1 VPSPSASS
9 GHPAAITPA
18 AGEVMR
24 RGPIHGTTQVRRVA
38 LGAAVGQV
46 IESYDFIGFATAAAL
61 YLGPAFFPADD
72 PMAGTLS
79 ALAVLAAG
87 FAARP
92 LGGVIGGH
100 LGDRFGRKPVLVASL
115 LVMGL
120 ATFAIGLLP
129 TYQQIGLWAPSLLVA
144 VRILQGL
151 AYGAEWGGAILITYE
166 HSPWLEKGRFTGW
179 VQAGFPV
186 GLLTANLVFLAS
198 VELPGDWA
206 WRVPFLCSI
215 ALVIVGLLVRAKVP
229 ESPVFEEVRDDGGLV
244 RSPLVEVVRRE
255 WRDLVRGFGLR
266 VAETGGYGLAIT
278 YLTSYLINSEQAL
291 AEKDETILALCVAAG
306 AGVLATL
313 GWSRLTDRIGR
324 RPQYLA
330 VTAFNACWAAPM
342 FLLVN
347 AGQLWLTV
355 AVFVVSFAISQNA
368 LAGSQGAWFPELFP
382 PNVRSSGAS
391 LAYQLSSVI
400 SGATPYLAT
409 VLQLSFGWIG
419 PALLFVGYSVI
430 GLVSACLTA
439 ETWTPAL
446 RAQVRSLTSPA
457 TAGTAPLPS
466 NREPP
471 PDKRGR

>member
-1 VPSPSASS
+1 MPSPSSASTPDQ
-9 GHPAAITPA
+9 HPVRLPML
-18 AGEVMR
+18 EL
-24 RGPIHGTTQVRRVA
+24 RGPIHGTPQVRRVA
-38 LGAAVGQV
+38 LGASVGQV

-79 ALAVLAAG
+79 ALAVLGVG
-87 FAARP
+87 FLARP
-92 LGGVIGGH
+92 LGGIIGGH

-120 ATFAIGLLP
+120 ATFAVGLLP
-129 TYQQIGLWAPSLLVA
+129 TYQTIGLWAPVLLVT

-179 VQAGFPV
+179 VQSGFPI
-186 GLLTANLVFLAS
+186 GLLAANLVYLAS
-198 VELPGDWA
+198 VGLPGDWA

-215 ALVIVGLLVRAKVP
+215 LLVVVGLVVRSKVP
-229 ESPVFEEVRDDGGLV
+229 ESPVFEQLRAAGELVRD
-244 RSPLVEVVRRE
+244 PLIEVVRRE
-255 WRDLVRGFGLR
+255 WRDLVRGIGLR

-278 YLTSYLINSEQAL
+278 YLTSYLINTEPSL
-291 AEKDETILALCVAAG
+291 AEKDDTILALCVAAG
-306 AGVLATL
+306 VGIFATM

-330 VTAFNACWAAPM
+330 VTAFNACWAVPM
-342 FLLVN
+342 FLMVN
-347 AGQLWLTV
+347 VTDRWLTV
-355 AVFVVSFAISQNA
+355 LAFVISFAISQNA

-391 LAYQLSSVI
+391 LAYQLSSVV

-409 VLQLSFGWIG
+409 VLQLGFGWVG
-419 PALLFVGYSVI
+419 PALLFIGYSLI
-430 GLVSACLTA
+430 GLASAWFTA
-439 ETWTPAL
+439 ETWPPAL
-446 RAQVRSLTSPA
+446 RARVRSIAS
-457 TAGTAPLPS
+457 
-466 NREPP
+466 
-471 PDKRGR
+471 

>member
-1 VPSPSASS
+1 MPSPSPASS
-9 GHPAAITPA
+9 EPPVVTAPRT
-18 AGEVMR
+18 GEVVL
-24 RGPIHGTTQVRRVA
+24 RGPIHGTAQVRRVA

-61 YLGPAFFPADD
+61 YLGPAFFPDAD
-72 PMAGTLS
+72 PIAGTLS

-92 LGGVIGGH
+92 LGGILGGH
-100 LGDRFGRKPVLVASL
+100 LGDRLGRKPVLVTSL

-129 TYQQIGLWAPSLLVA
+129 TYQSIGLWAPALLVS

-179 VQAGFPV
+179 VQSGFPV
-186 GLLTANLVFLAS
+186 GLLLANLVFLAS

-215 ALVIVGLLVRAKVP
+215 VLVAVGLVVRSKVP
-229 ESPVFEEVRDDGGLV
+229 ESPVFDEVRHEGGLV
-244 RSPLVEVVRRE
+244 RDPLVEVVRRE
-255 WRDLVRGFGLR
+255 WRDLVRGIGLR

-278 YLTSYLINSEQAL
+278 YLTSYLVNSDPSL
-291 AEKDETILALCVAAG
+291 AEKDDTILALCVAAG
-306 AGVLATL
+306 VGVFATL
-313 GWSRLTDRIGR
+313 AWSRLTDWIGR

-330 VTAFNACWAAPM
+330 VTAFNICWAVPM

-347 AGQLWLTV
+347 VGDRWLTV
-355 AVFVVSFAISQNA
+355 IAFTVSFAISQNA
-368 LAGSQGAWFPELFP
+368 LAGSQGTWFPELFP
-382 PNVRSSGAS
+382 ANVRSSGSS

-409 VLQLSFGWIG
+409 VLQLSFGWLG
-419 PALLFVGYSVI
+419 PAALFLAYSLI
-430 GLVSACLTA
+430 GLVSAWFTA
-439 ETWTPAL
+439 ETWTPSL
-446 RAQVRSLTSPA
+446 RAHVRSLTA
-457 TAGTAPLPS
+457 
-466 NREPP
+466 
-471 PDKRGR
+471 